1 MAGAS
6 QQRDQDSNALRVE
19 VAFEEYKRAAG
30 EATAAKTAWEAAEGR
45 ASARKVATL
54 KSQYETLKED
64 KELLKEHYE
73 MLFALEEKRQLQTKL
88 PGAGEQSPLW
98 AYGSATPMF
107 AQVQI

>member
-73 MLFALEEKRQLQTKL
+73 MLFALEEKHQL
-88 PGAGEQSPLW
+88 
-98 AYGSATPMF
+98 
-107 AQVQI
+107 